1 MMIIVTIMIIVFF
14 KITMGIKQWTILVV
28 TFTGH
33 GFQF

>member
-1 MMIIVTIMIIVFF
+1 MIIVTILIIVFL
-14 KITMGIKQWTILVV
+14 KITVGIKQWTILVV